1 MIYVYININVY
12 YMLGWKAREEQKE
25 NWSC

>member
-1 MIYVYININVY
+1 ML